1 MSRYPPISRICR
13 PARRFFQPFYLRQ
26 LLGSQA
32 DQGDELQR
40 SSRAF
45 WLAPSNTERLREP
58 VETDGWWGACI
69 SAQWIERTVGLWRRG
84 LLRHARISDWMR
96 V

>member
-1 MSRYPPISRICR
+1 
-13 PARRFFQPFYLRQ
+13 
-26 LLGSQA
+26 
-32 DQGDELQR
+32 
-40 SSRAF
+40 
-45 WLAPSNTERLREP
+45 